1 MCIYMVFLAVFWTI
15 YTPFIAYDQYAVLT
29 GFGLT
34 GWPAFLAGT
43 CFFCVLCNAMG
54 MLGHAAKYS
63 VSLRAIPMILLRI
76 ACLSG
81 ILGLI
86 GNYIFA
92 CNTWWDYYPNYGW
105 MWVFYIWLTTSLNM
119 LPLVAIAWIALRP
132 PHSNHL
138 HAVVV
143 ETQQPVVYQQ

>member
-15 YTPFIAYDQYAVLT
+15 YTPFIAYDPLRPLEYMN
-29 GFGLT
+29 
-34 GWPAFLAGT
+34 GWSAFFAAT
-43 CFFCVLCNAMG
+43 CFTCVTVNANG
-54 MLGHAAKYS
+54 MLGHAARYS

-76 ACLSG
+76 ACISG
-81 ILGLI
+81 FLGLI

-92 CNTWWDYYPNYGW
+92 CNQFWNLYTNFAWL
-105 MWVFYIWLTTSLNM
+105 WVFYIWLTTSLNM